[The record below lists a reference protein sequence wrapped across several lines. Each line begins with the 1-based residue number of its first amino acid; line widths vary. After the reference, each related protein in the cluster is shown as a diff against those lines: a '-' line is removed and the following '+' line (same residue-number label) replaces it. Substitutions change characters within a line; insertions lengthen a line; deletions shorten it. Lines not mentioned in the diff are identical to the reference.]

1 MNKTRKRKQPKPFI
15 ELSLRD
21 QWRQYYAKK
30 SLIGF
35 NNVFGLVYDPL
46 DRVICKNKCKN
57 EIMRVSEY
65 W

>member
-1 MNKTRKRKQPKPFI
+1 MNKARKRKDPKPFH

-21 QWRQYYAKK
+21 QWRNHYAKK

-46 DRVICKNKCKN
+46 DRLVCDN
-57 EIMRVSEY
+57 V
-65 W
+65 